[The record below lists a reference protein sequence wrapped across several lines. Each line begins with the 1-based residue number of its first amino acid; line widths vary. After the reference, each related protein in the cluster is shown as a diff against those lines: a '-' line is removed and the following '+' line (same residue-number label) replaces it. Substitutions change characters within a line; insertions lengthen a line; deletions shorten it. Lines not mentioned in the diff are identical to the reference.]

1 MELLLEHYQIN
12 ALWVLLHLKP
22 ILDLYLKQIIATLTV
37 RRLEMDVEAPN
48 TQEEI
53 EKTVEE

>member
-1 MELLLEHYQIN
+1 MELLLENYQIN

-22 ILDLYLKQIIATLTV
+22 LLDLYQKQIIATITV

-53 EKTVEE
+53 EKKVKE